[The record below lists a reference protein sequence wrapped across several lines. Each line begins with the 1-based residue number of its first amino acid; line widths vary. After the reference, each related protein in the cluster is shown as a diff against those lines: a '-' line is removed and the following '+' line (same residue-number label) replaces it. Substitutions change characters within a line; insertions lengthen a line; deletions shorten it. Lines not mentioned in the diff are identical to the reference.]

1 MEARY
6 LKRSEEYIWRDIGG
20 EVVILNDE
28 GTQVCLLNKTAAH
41 IWTLLDGTKTL
52 EEIAVHICE
61 RFEVG
66 PDEAREDVQDF
77 VQQLTQAH
85 LVG

>member
-28 GTQVCLLNKTAAH
+28 GTQVCLLNKTAAQ

-52 EEIAVHICE
+52 EEIAAQICE
-61 RFEVG
+61 RFEVS

-85 LVG
+85 LAG